1 MQSATLCFLS
11 FNLPCRLQ
19 LAGNLFHK
27 IIQKQNEPGN
37 ETELDACNEL
47 FCKISLACQNESS
60 LQAFVIPYDA
70 SRIKGCKY
78 EPIREL

>member
-1 MQSATLCFLS
+1 MSFLS

-37 ETELDACNEL
+37 ETELDSCNEL
-47 FCKISLACQNESS
+47 FCKIWLARQNESS

-70 SRIKGCKY
+70 SRIKCSKY
-78 EPIREL
+78 